1 MITDIRTLCGTRLHA
16 REDQWLT
23 DRYRSVKADV
33 AIVVVETDEGVTGI
47 GEACSY
53 GNPRQ
58 IAEWVRWYRSSL
70 VGADLDDFSVVP
82 RPTGTALEHAVGS
95 AHDFAVAGIDCAL
108 WDARGRAAAK
118 PVARLLNP
126 SAATDEVEVYASGGV
141 RYDWHEDPRT
151 LVGDVLGY
159 VDAGYRTVK
168 FRLGTAWHWDQV
180 TPARFLAL
188 YDEVRDAVGTRADLA
203 VDANSRLTRAEAREL
218 AEGLAERGA
227 LWLEEPL
234 AKDDLRGYA
243 ELTRSVDLKISGGE
257 SLTTI
262 EQFRPWIESGC
273 FDIVQPDAGVCG
285 LSEVMRIGRIAAD
298 AGLSLIPHSWHNGP
312 MLMANAHAVAALPN
326 APMVEEC
333 MVQGPL
339 RWGIVPGGSP
349 VKDGTVSVLR
359 SPGLGVD
366 LIEDLEE
373 QYPYVEGHYSV
384 EVHR

>member
-1 MITDIRTLCGTRLHA
+1 MITDVRTLCGTRLHS
-16 REDQWLT
+16 REDQWVT

-33 AIVVVETDEGVTGI
+33 AVVVVETDDGVTGV

-58 IAEWVRWYRSSL
+58 IADWVRWYRDSL
-70 VGADLDDFSVVP
+70 VGAELDDFSVVP

-108 WDARGRAAAK
+108 WDARGRAAGK

-126 SAATDEVEVYASGGV
+126 DAATDPVDVYASGGV
-141 RYDWHEDPRT
+141 RYDWHDDPRT
-151 LVGDVLGY
+151 LIADVLGY

-168 FRLGTAWHWDQV
+168 FRLGTAWHWDRI

-188 YDEVRDAVGTRADLA
+188 YDEVRDAVDGRAALA
-203 VDANSRLTRAEAREL
+203 VDANSRLSRAEARVL
-218 AEGLAERGA
+218 AEGLSERGA
-227 LWLEEPL
+227 LWLEEPI
-234 AKDDLRGYA
+234 AKDDLAGYA
-243 ELTRSVDLKISGGE
+243 ELNQAVPLRISGGE
-257 SLTTI
+257 SFTTI
-262 EQFRPWIESGC
+262 EQFRPWIENGC

-285 LSEVMRIGRIAAD
+285 ITEVMRVGRIAAA
-298 AGLSLIPHSWHNGP
+298 AGLSLIPHSWHNGL

-339 RWGIVPGGSP
+339 RWGVVQGGSP
-349 VKDGTVSVLR
+349 VKDGRVSVLG
-359 SPGLGVD
+359 SPGLGADVID
-366 LIEDLEE
+366 GLEE

-384 EVHR
+384 EVYR

>member
-1 MITDIRTLCGTRLHA
+1 M
-16 REDQWLT
+16 
-23 DRYRSVKADV
+23 
-33 AIVVVETDEGVTGI
+33 
-47 GEACSY
+47 
-53 GNPRQ
+53 
-58 IAEWVRWYRSSL
+58 
-70 VGADLDDFSVVP
+70 
-82 RPTGTALEHAVGS
+82 
-95 AHDFAVAGIDCAL
+95 
-108 WDARGRAAAK
+108 
-118 PVARLLNP
+118 
-126 SAATDEVEVYASGGV
+126 
-141 RYDWHEDPRT
+141 
-151 LVGDVLGY
+151 
-159 VDAGYRTVK
+159 
-168 FRLGTAWHWDQV
+168 
-180 TPARFLAL
+180 
-188 YDEVRDAVGTRADLA
+188 
-203 VDANSRLTRAEAREL
+203 
-218 AEGLAERGA
+218 
-227 LWLEEPL
+227 
-234 AKDDLRGYA
+234 
-243 ELTRSVDLKISGGE
+243 
-257 SLTTI
+257 TTI

-384 EVHR
+384 EVYR